1 MSKAGREKFKRVA
14 DGSVGSGHPTCTDGE
29 DAAEEFERKYGSFR
43 SEYGGSQLY
52 RKYDD
57 GYSSCEDDNLDPP
70 PFLRNITVDK
80 EGVNKYDLGWPSSQ
94 PEEEEIF
101 LSESAKD
108 WKVASR

>member
-43 SEYGGSQLY
+43 SQYGGSQLY

-70 PFLRNITVDK
+70 PFLRNITVSISRS
-80 EGVNKYDLGWPSSQ
+80 VNLSSLSDFFNIL
-94 PEEEEIF
+94 ELISNMYLFILIF
-101 LSESAKD
+101 D
-108 WKVASR
+108 WAE